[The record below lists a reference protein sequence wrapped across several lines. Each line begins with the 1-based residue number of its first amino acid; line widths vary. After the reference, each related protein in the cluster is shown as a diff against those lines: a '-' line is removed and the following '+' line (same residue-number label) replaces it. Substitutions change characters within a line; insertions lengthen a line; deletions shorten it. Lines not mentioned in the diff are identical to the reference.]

1 MPGEVTAYWSDR
13 RLKENISALEDGEGL
28 AIIDRLTPSR
38 FTWKKEAEF
47 VTQEIVK
54 GGQEEVSM
62 IAQEAQEVIPRAVRV
77 NKVGKKAIIDGEEI
91 TDYLTINY
99 DKITPYL
106 IQAVKDLKREVERLK
121 KRLGDE

>member
-1 MPGEVTAYWSDR
+1 M
-13 RLKENISALEDGEGL
+13 
-28 AIIDRLTPSR
+28 
-38 FTWKKEAEF
+38 
-47 VTQEIVK
+47 
-54 GGQEEVSM
+54 
-62 IAQEAQEVIPRAVRV
+62 
-77 NKVGKKAIIDGEEI
+77 KVGKKAIIDGEEI